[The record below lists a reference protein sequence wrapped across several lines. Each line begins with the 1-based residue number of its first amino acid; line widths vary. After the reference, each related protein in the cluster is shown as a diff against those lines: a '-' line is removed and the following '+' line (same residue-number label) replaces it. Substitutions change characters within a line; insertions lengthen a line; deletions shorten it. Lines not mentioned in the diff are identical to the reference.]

1 MSGYAE
7 YLKDL
12 LRPLRVYELEGTAN
26 GGELEAQG
34 QALDGVEAGLEE
46 IQRGTHGP
54 RLSFTDLGDPTDLD
68 STRQIRCNLYL
79 LAPILLDPEQI
90 TGLELGGEW
99 YEFPAE

>member
-46 IQRGTHGP
+46 IQREMLLSTAEDRGLEAVESLLTRRPVTADLEMRRAASAPPP
-54 RLSFTDLGDPTDLD
+54 RLGGSSFTPA
-68 STRQIRCNLYL
+68 
-79 LAPILLDPEQI
+79 APHDKL
-90 TGLELGGEW
+90 
-99 YEFPAE
+99 

>member
-46 IQRGTHGP
+46 IQREML
-54 RLSFTDLGDPTDLD
+54 LSTAED
-68 STRQIRCNLYL
+68 R
-79 LAPILLDPEQI
+79 
-90 TGLELGGEW
+90 GLEAVESLLTRRPV
-99 YEFPAE
+99 PADLEMLRAALAERRGR